1 MIEET
6 NKESINLKENLID
19 ILKED
24 IPEVFSDGKIDFER
38 LKVVLGDEITDKGEN
53 YSFNWLG
60 RKESEKNIQT
70 TAKGTLVPC
79 REESVNFD
87 KTENVFIEGDNLEV
101 LKLLHKSY
109 FNKIKVIYIDPP
121 YNTGKD
127 FIYKDN
133 FKDGIRAYLEQTGQ
147 INEDGFKLTTN
158 METSGRFHS
167 DWLSM
172 MYPRLYVARNL
183 LKDDGVIFVSIDD
196 NEVHNLRMIMNEIFG
211 EENFVGTI
219 TWEKRTKS
227 QNTETARDLFQSKT
241 EYILVYKKGAGKL
254 RFNLKVSGKKVYD
267 LKDDFGPYRL
277 KLLDEMSSLGM
288 RGRKTMIYP
297 IKGIWP
303 KKDKQ
308 WKVGQDQVKYFE
320 DRGDIEILDNKPYFK
335 IRPDD
340 ETDKKYSPFWSHFFS
355 KEIYGTAETGKAE
368 LSAILG
374 TKAHGFET
382 VKPVNL
388 IKKLIFHALKKSEI
402 FNGEI
407 ILDFFAGSGTTAE
420 SIIQLN
426 VDEKMNNKFILIQL
440 PEPTA
445 PNSETF
451 KAGFKNIAELTKER
465 IKKSI
470 ININSNEGFKVFKLA
485 RSNYRIWEKYNGNNE
500 SELKQQLKLF
510 KDPLISNY
518 NNEDV
523 IFECIIKEGYSLNSK
538 ITLLDIR
545 TNEVYKVIDEDKTR
559 DKDSY
564 FYICLDQKINN
575 ETIVKINPKKEDIVI
590 CLDTALDDSLK
601 KNISIQCNLKVI

>member
-1 MIEET
+1 MVEFVS
-6 NKESINLKENLID
+6 KESENLINFKIEELKK
-19 ILKED
+19 IL
-24 IPEVFSDGKIDFER
+24 PEVFSDGKIDFER
-38 LKVVLGDEITDKGEN
+38 LRLVLGDEITNDGEK

-60 RKESEKNIQT
+60 RKESFKNIQT

-87 KTENVFIEGDNLEV
+87 ETENVFIEGDNLEV
-101 LKLLHKSY
+101 LKLLQKSY

-133 FKDGIRAYLEQTGQ
+133 FKEGINVYLEQTGQ
-147 INEDGFKLTTN
+147 INEEGFKLTTN
-158 METSGRFHS
+158 VETSGRFHS

-172 MYPRLYVARNL
+172 MYPRLFIARNL

-211 EENFVGTI
+211 EENFVAEIVWRKTDNQANIGNI
-219 TWEKRTKS
+219 
-227 QNTETARDLFQSKT
+227 ARVK
-241 EYILVYKKGAGKL
+241 EYILCYSKNSEIFKLNKMQLTDRALREYRYSDETGKF
-254 RFNLKVSGKKVYD
+254 RRSI
-267 LKDDFGPYRL
+267 
-277 KLLDEMSSLGM
+277 LLHKT
-288 RGRKTMIYP
+288 RGRHNYTVETPSGNQLNGPWMI
-297 IKGIWP
+297 P
-303 KKDKQ
+303 KKDFEELNNAGGIYWTRGGNEQPYGKIYLENS
-308 WKVGQDQVKYFE
+308 KGQISNDFLGIEFGTNQEAGLQLESLFGVRCFPFPKPTSLLKHIITIGSNP
-320 DRGDIEILDNKPYFK
+320 GDI
-335 IRPDD
+335 
-340 ETDKKYSPFWSHFFS
+340 
-355 KEIYGTAETGKAE
+355 
-368 LSAILG
+368 
-374 TKAHGFET
+374 
-382 VKPVNL
+382 V
-388 IKKLIFHALKKSEI
+388 
-402 FNGEI
+402 
-407 ILDFFAGSGTTAE
+407 LDFFGGSGTTAQSVLE
-420 SIIQLN
+420 LN
-426 VDEKMNNKFILIQL
+426 NDEKSLNRKFILIQL